1 MGYPNVFF
9 FFNFFLHWQSTL
21 ILDSEPSPGVQKLS
35 FRFFLIHDKYMHTD
49 TSLWQSENKG
59 MEGKL
64 KSSEICKQL
73 WIVCEWCDKNIVMMA
88 KWRERGGET
97 TKLVN
102 IFEVSKIIFARE

>member
-1 MGYPNVFF
+1 
-9 FFNFFLHWQSTL
+9 
-21 ILDSEPSPGVQKLS
+21 
-35 FRFFLIHDKYMHTD
+35 
-49 TSLWQSENKG
+49 